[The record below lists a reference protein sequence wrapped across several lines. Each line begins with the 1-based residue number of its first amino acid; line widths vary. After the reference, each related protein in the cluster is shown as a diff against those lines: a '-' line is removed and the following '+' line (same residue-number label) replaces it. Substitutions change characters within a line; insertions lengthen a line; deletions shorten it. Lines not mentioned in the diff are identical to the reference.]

1 MLNQKNDSEEEDNR
15 NNIRILI
22 NDISTFLYKSGFLSK
37 YLVDKKQLELLD
49 STSKNDLIDIFE
61 YNRSISSTDAS
72 IKYSELL
79 SSINSLFRTEVKYN
93 IDTLYYQYLEYTKSN
108 ISLNNYLNC
117 LIMINYILKN
127 FNDLLNLSENNDFLG
142 LFQLDKHISILEI
155 DNIDNLNSKN
165 DSLSFRLEKIY
176 ENINKKPTYKEIP
189 VHKSLILLV
198 YLMSLDGKIIIDRD
212 IPNLSNLIQ
221 KFSLYNKIYVSN
233 IYISILQYIQM
244 IIIINLYIK
253 ANKTKKNFL
262 AYNVSYSNHY
272 YDFALND
279 TSTNANSTNIKN
291 NNNYYN
297 NKTQLLSTGRAFNY
311 NLNDNNIMKIDED
324 QKEKNA
330 YEMPNC
336 YLIDDEI
343 VNYPDNNGI
352 KLIMFQNYLKFFSFY
367 NMSKNKIKFT
377 MNLSIESMCEIS
389 KHFINKKDELKNDK
403 SDIVIFEEL
412 DDLTLNR
419 LNINDMDL
427 LTKNYI
433 TEAFSSFNFK
443 EFLLKYMDFKIK
455 NQIEKINNK
464 YMDLILKSN
473 NCYFQE
479 PVITLLSNRAKD
491 NKNKSFNIVEN
502 LTIKDLYV
510 QYNILL
516 FYLDFYHKNKDMKKT
531 PKSIIIKF
539 NTFKFIFNREIKK
552 IQIFFNFSSIK
563 EKTLFHYLKI
573 SSNILKLEQK
583 YEEIIMYLKEFK
595 LYESTIRLYQTNF
608 RSHQVNFFFILIT
621 KKLAD
626 FLEENKYNNKI
637 TILEMKFNNFNPN
650 MQVYIKDDN
659 MKQRNRM
666 NLIKQM
672 ISNSY
677 YSSKISVLNNYL
689 EELSQNWNL
698 IIISDKE
705 NDFKLL
711 RTFEDNKIFF
721 YISRD
726 KSNIYSS
733 LSDNQINTTSVSS
746 SNTSN
751 DDKKNEGYE
760 YLNIIMYFKN
770 DDQIFDKGLQF
781 MDNLQDDKNSILEYK
796 TTLICDR
803 FYLES
808 NILTEPRMKKTV
820 KTMYNVIDD
829 LFMIAKNI
837 KIDNDGNENDENDQD
852 NDYYNYDVY
861 IADNFIA
868 VSNYHLY
875 DPKKD
880 LNYSK
885 LIFEFLSILS
895 SCVELILYILKNK
908 DIYISKF
915 IYLIRT
921 TKDEYYFFEYKN
933 SNMFIKK
940 VKEFESLISL
950 NVKESYPLFCFI
962 SKKTETKYTI
972 SNDNFYDVYLRLFLN
987 LNKVVETKEKLNEI
1001 FLQKVHKNIFYEYY
1015 DSFILIAYSFEAFNF
1030 FNDFLMKN
1038 NYLSITKGEK
1048 FDKCYIILCDEFARK
1063 KNFKKLLDNLK
1074 DNNSVITKKI
1084 IIFNFNFMPSYFS
1097 SHKKLFFMSYQKA
1110 EYLINEESNRIKM
1123 KTIPSLNNNLNAISK
1138 IFINKNL
1145 ENEKIKKIVGKIK
1158 EFMVGGDKISLY
1170 NSKSK
1175 DFENILE
1182 DYYKEKAKIK
1192 TQKVEMRVYQLTEEA
1207 KITQNNK
1214 LNNKKKDCSIF

>member
-72 IKYSELL
+72 TKYSELL

-367 NMSKNKIKFT
+367 YMSKNKIKFT

-751 DDKKNEGYE
+751 DDKK
-760 YLNIIMYFKN
+760 MK
-770 DDQIFDKGLQF
+770 D
-781 MDNLQDDKNSILEYK
+781 MSI
-796 TTLICDR
+796 
-803 FYLES
+803 
-808 NILTEPRMKKTV
+808 
-820 KTMYNVIDD
+820 
-829 LFMIAKNI
+829 
-837 KIDNDGNENDENDQD
+837 
-852 NDYYNYDVY
+852 
-861 IADNFIA
+861 
-868 VSNYHLY
+868 
-875 DPKKD
+875 
-880 LNYSK
+880 
-885 LIFEFLSILS
+885 
-895 SCVELILYILKNK
+895 
-908 DIYISKF
+908 
-915 IYLIRT
+915 
-921 TKDEYYFFEYKN
+921 
-933 SNMFIKK
+933 
-940 VKEFESLISL
+940 
-950 NVKESYPLFCFI
+950 
-962 SKKTETKYTI
+962 
-972 SNDNFYDVYLRLFLN
+972 
-987 LNKVVETKEKLNEI
+987 
-1001 FLQKVHKNIFYEYY
+1001 
-1015 DSFILIAYSFEAFNF
+1015 
-1030 FNDFLMKN
+1030 
-1038 NYLSITKGEK
+1038 
-1048 FDKCYIILCDEFARK
+1048 
-1063 KNFKKLLDNLK
+1063 
-1074 DNNSVITKKI
+1074 
-1084 IIFNFNFMPSYFS
+1084 
-1097 SHKKLFFMSYQKA
+1097 
-1110 EYLINEESNRIKM
+1110 
-1123 KTIPSLNNNLNAISK
+1123 
-1138 IFINKNL
+1138 
-1145 ENEKIKKIVGKIK
+1145 
-1158 EFMVGGDKISLY
+1158 
-1170 NSKSK
+1170 
-1175 DFENILE
+1175 
-1182 DYYKEKAKIK
+1182 
-1192 TQKVEMRVYQLTEEA
+1192 
-1207 KITQNNK
+1207 
-1214 LNNKKKDCSIF
+1214 